1 MIKKKILKNEQMI
14 KTKHHSVCILLF
26 TLVLLLSVTACN
38 NRFETQSETIL
49 ITDETKDAWQN
60 AYALFLKDWSALP
73 DEYVLVFSLRDLD
86 QDSIPELLIRQG
98 NEKDQT
104 RRLFV
109 YSYDDGVCKIGECDD
124 PNSFAG
130 TFLFSDHLEYPGLFS
145 CKWGGGIERYGYLSI
160 KDNQLVY
167 EDLWLMDR
175 TLDTPEQKDISNN
188 KELINESINLFEPNE
203 YDANILEE
211 YPISMDGIKQVF
223 EYRFVPKFF
232 RGCLSTAPFFFIRLF
247 CV

>member
-1 MIKKKILKNEQMI
+1 M
-14 KTKHHSVCILLF
+14 SV
-26 TLVLLLSVTACN
+26 VLS
-38 NRFETQSETIL
+38 
-49 ITDETKDAWQN
+49 
-60 AYALFLKDWSALP
+60 
-73 DEYVLVFSLRDLD
+73 
-86 QDSIPELLIRQG
+86 LIRQG

-109 YSYDDGVCKIGECDD
+109 YSYDDEVCRIGECDD

-130 TFLFSDHLEYPGLFS
+130 TFLFSDHLEYPGLCS

-167 EDLWLMDR
+167 EDLWLTDR

-188 KELINESINLFEPNE
+188 KELINESINLFKPNE

-211 YPISMDGIKQVF
+211 YPISVDGIKQVF
-223 EYRFVPKFF
+223 E
-232 RGCLSTAPFFFIRLF
+232 
-247 CV
+247 

>member
-1 MIKKKILKNEQMI
+1 MIKKKTLKNEQII
-14 KTKHHSVCILLF
+14 KTKHRSVCILLLI
-26 TLVLLLSVTACN
+26 LVLLLSGTACN
-38 NRFETQSETIL
+38 NQFGTQSETVL

-60 AYALFLKDWSALP
+60 AYALFLKDWPALP

-130 TFLFSDHLEYPGLFS
+130 TFLFSDHLEYHGLFS

-160 KDNQLVY
+160 KGNHLVY

-188 KELINESINLFEPNE
+188 KELINESINLFKSNE
-203 YDANILEE
+203 YDANVLKE
-211 YPISMDGIKQVF
+211 YPISMDGIKQAF
-223 EYRFVPKFF
+223 E
-232 RGCLSTAPFFFIRLF
+232 
-247 CV
+247 